1 MPKTE
6 DLLATLNGGKR
17 FSKLDLSQAYQQ
29 LLLHEDS
36 KELLTVNTLKALA
49 RSYVW
54 WPGIDKDIEKLVVSY
69 EICQINQAMP
79 QKAPVH
85 NWERTNNPWVR
96 LHIDY
101 AVPFL
106 GKMFLIVIDSYSKW
120 LEVISVKHANSLS
133 TIKALKHC
141 FTTHGYPQVTISDNG
156 SAFTSDEFE
165 LFLKNSGIKHI
176 KSAPYHPS
184 TNGCAERAV
193 RTFKTTMKKL
203 TDITSMSEKLQT
215 FLFQYRII
223 PQSITGKS
231 PAELLMNRKLSNE
244 LNIIKPDADSHK
256 VNYPI
261 NSRSFE
267 IDEKVW
273 VQNFNLGEKWI
284 PGSIVAITGPVSYQ
298 VSTAV
303 GLLRKHI
310 DHLRKRENVDPLINY
325 DVPIPFQNPI
335 EKTMIDNEK
344 DKPLPSPEQS
354 LNQETPLDNT
364 PLVTESRESSSNI
377 QNPNQDSSTLNSNS
391 NIPLVNLR
399 PQRVRRK
406 PKYLDELF

>member
-1 MPKTE
+1 M
-6 DLLATLNGGKR
+6 
-17 FSKLDLSQAYQQ
+17 
-29 LLLHEDS
+29 
-36 KELLTVNTLKALA
+36 KALA

-54 WPGIDKDIEKLVVSY
+54 WPGIDKDIEKLVASC

-101 AVPFL
+101 AGPFL

-141 FTTHGYPQVTISDNG
+141 FTTHGYTQVIISGNG
-156 SAFTSDEFE
+156 SAFASDEFE

-184 TNGCAERAV
+184 TNGCVERAV

-223 PQSITGKS
+223 P
-231 PAELLMNRKLSNE
+231 
-244 LNIIKPDADSHK
+244 
-256 VNYPI
+256 
-261 NSRSFE
+261 
-267 IDEKVW
+267 
-273 VQNFNLGEKWI
+273 
-284 PGSIVAITGPVSYQ
+284 
-298 VSTAV
+298 
-303 GLLRKHI
+303 
-310 DHLRKRENVDPLINY
+310 
-325 DVPIPFQNPI
+325 
-335 EKTMIDNEK
+335 
-344 DKPLPSPEQS
+344 
-354 LNQETPLDNT
+354 
-364 PLVTESRESSSNI
+364 
-377 QNPNQDSSTLNSNS
+377 
-391 NIPLVNLR
+391 
-399 PQRVRRK
+399 
-406 PKYLDELF
+406 

>member
-1 MPKTE
+1 M
-6 DLLATLNGGKR
+6 
-17 FSKLDLSQAYQQ
+17 
-29 LLLHEDS
+29 
-36 KELLTVNTLKALA
+36 
-49 RSYVW
+49 
-54 WPGIDKDIEKLVVSY
+54 
-69 EICQINQAMP
+69 
-79 QKAPVH
+79 
-85 NWERTNNPWVR
+85 R

-101 AVPFL
+101 AGPFL

-133 TIKALKHC
+133 TIKVLKHC
-141 FTTHGYPQVTISDNG
+141 FTTHGYPQVIISDNG

-184 TNGCAERAV
+184 TNGCVERAV

-203 TDITSMSEKLQT
+203 TNIMSMSEKLQT

-223 PQSITGKS
+223 SQSITGKS
-231 PAELLMNRKLSNE
+231 PAELLMNRKLNNK

-335 EKTMIDNEK
+335 EKTMIMKKTNPCLAPNK
-344 DKPLPSPEQS
+344 ASTKKPH
-354 LNQETPLDNT
+354 
-364 PLVTESRESSSNI
+364 
-377 QNPNQDSSTLNSNS
+377 
-391 NIPLVNLR
+391 
-399 PQRVRRK
+399 
-406 PKYLDELF
+406 